1 MSTPRAVVPVWL
13 VGVVWVLGAGLV
25 SAGEETIGLREAPG
39 RDLTIAYCATCHS
52 LDYIQMNAEV
62 FDRAAWQ
69 KSVRK
74 MIDRFGAPIPEEDA
88 QRIAAYLAE
97 AY

>member
-1 MSTPRAVVPVWL
+1 M
-13 VGVVWVLGAGLV
+13 
-25 SAGEETIGLREAPG
+25 
-39 RDLTIAYCATCHS
+39 AYCATCHS
-52 LDYIQMNAEV
+52 LDYIHMNAAV
-62 FDRAAWQ
+62 FDGAAWQ
-69 KSVRK
+69 KSIRK

>member
-1 MSTPRAVVPVWL
+1 
-13 VGVVWVLGAGLV
+13 
-25 SAGEETIGLREAPG
+25 
-39 RDLTIAYCATCHS
+39 
-52 LDYIQMNAEV
+52 MNAEV
-62 FDRAAWQ
+62 FDGAAWQ